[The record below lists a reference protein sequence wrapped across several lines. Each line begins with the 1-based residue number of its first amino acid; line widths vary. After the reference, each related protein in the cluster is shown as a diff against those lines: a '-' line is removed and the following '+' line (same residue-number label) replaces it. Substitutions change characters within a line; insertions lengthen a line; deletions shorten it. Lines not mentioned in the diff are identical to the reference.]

1 MHWLGYW
8 MLGIV
13 VYWLVGMAVLRCL
26 DAAPDFPAEPDE
38 GAEKIG
44 AVILWPLLLGAYLWK
59 RYR

>member
-1 MHWLGYW
+1 